1 MIVYH
6 GSNIEI
12 DTIDLKRC
20 RPYKDFGKGFYVTE
34 LKKQAELMAKRV
46 SKIRG
51 GEPIVTK
58 FEIQDSAF
66 LAHDMS
72 VYDFGTSVSKEWAQ
86 FVMNNRDRYFKDIHS
101 QLCNLDSKYDI
112 VIGPIADDDL
122 AMLFRQFNNKYINF
136 DELVKGLEY
145 KKTSNQISFH
155 TERAIT
161 LLRKVGTCND

>member
-1 MIVYH
+1 
-6 GSNIEI
+6 
-12 DTIDLKRC
+12 
-20 RPYKDFGKGFYVTE
+20 
-34 LKKQAELMAKRV
+34 
-46 SKIRG
+46 
-51 GEPIVTK
+51 
-58 FEIQDSAF
+58 
-66 LAHDMS
+66 MS

-86 FVMNNRDRYFKDIHS
+86 FVMNNRDRYFKDINS
-101 QLCNLDSKYDI
+101 RLCNLDSKYDI